1 MSQMTNNINE
11 YFGRL
16 ESELNSCFKVAS
28 EARKRGEDPAPYPE
42 ILPARDLAE
51 RVENLMGIAGLARRI
66 RELEEAMSREEAA
79 LAIGIDFAEGKFG
92 EYESKSE
99 AVERAVRTAVAML
112 TEGVVAAPIE
122 GIARVELGKN
132 DDKTDYLKIFYAG
145 PIRSAGGTAQA
156 LSVLVADYVRR
167 AVGID
172 RYIARNEEIERYVE
186 EVPLYKRLVNLQ
198 YTPSDDEIRTIVR
211 NCPICIDG
219 EGTEEE
225 EVSGYRNLERVG
237 TNAVRGGMALVLAE
251 GLAQKAP
258 KVKKYVSQLGLD
270 GWEWLDEITH
280 TPKPFG
286 YDDVSSD
293 NGIKPNWKYMKDII
307 AGRPVFSHPSRRGGF
322 RLRYGRARNTGLA
335 SAGINPATMVILGEF
350 LAPGTQMKT
359 ERPGKAAGISP
370 VDSIEGPTVRL
381 QDGSVI
387 RIDKLEDAN
396 KYKLQLEEIIDLG
409 EILIN
414 YGDFLENNHQL
425 IPSSYVHE
433 WWLQELSE
441 AANKMGVSTPEVNP
455 EDLSSSEALRIS
467 TEYKVPLHP
476 KFTYLWH
483 DITLEEF
490 EKLARFVSENGHAR
504 PIGNDLNDDDQQQR
518 DKKVD
523 LVIPNDREAKEIL
536 EHLLVLHEFDGKNI
550 IIHDASALLTCLGLD
565 NTLDKTW
572 FSLRSP
578 RIKSTIGAVKLLSG
592 IEIRERAPSRIGGR
606 MGRPE
611 KSSAREMKPA
621 PHVLFP
627 IGIAGGRDRSFRKAT
642 GSSKAAVENG
652 LEIDVQYLGIVDVN
666 LGVRI
671 CPSCRTTTY
680 KTRCECGEFTQVINV
695 CPTCDRNISDKKS
708 CPKCRRQG
716 VSYKLQSIDLRSLYQ
731 QALARLE
738 EHGGF
743 KSFKGVL
750 GLTSKNKTPEPI
762 EKGILRAKHEI
773 NVFKDGSCRYDLTD
787 LPTTHFIPREISTSV
802 EKLRELGYKAKDE
815 EEVIELEP
823 QDVILSYD
831 CGEWLLQVS
840 KFIDDLL
847 IRYYKVESYYN
858 AGTKEDLVG
867 ELIIGLAPHT
877 SAGVLARVIGFTSAS
892 ASFAHPFFHAAK
904 RRNCDGDEDSFMLL
918 LDGLLNFSQS
928 YLPDRRGGKMD
939 APLVLTTR
947 IDPKEIDEEV
957 HNLDIVNNYP
967 LEFYEATLKYEEPKR
982 LNIATVESRIG
993 TENEYRDFGFTHD
1006 TSSISRGPLNSAYK
1020 VLESMMDKME
1030 TQLELARIIRA
1041 VDERDVAERVINT
1054 HFLPD
1059 LIGNMRAFSRQ
1070 KVRCV
1075 KCNFKI
1081 RRPPISGNCPKC
1093 GGKMLLT
1100 VHEGAVTKYME
1111 RSIKV
1116 AEEFGVSKYTKQRLK
1131 LLEMSVNS
1139 LFESDKSKQ
1148 MGLSDFM

>member
-1 MSQMTNNINE
+1 MTNHINE
-11 YFGRL
+11 YFDRL
-16 ESELNSCFKVAS
+16 ESELNSCFKVAA
-28 EARKRGEDPAPYPE
+28 EARTRGEDPAPHPE

-51 RVENLMGIAGLARRI
+51 RVENLIGITGLAQRI
-66 RELEEAMSREEAA
+66 RELEETMSREEAA

-92 EYESKSE
+92 EYENKSE
-99 AVERAVRTAVAML
+99 AVDKAVRTAVAML

-132 DDKTDYLKIFYAG
+132 DDKTSYLKIFYAG

-172 RYIARNEEIERYVE
+172 RYTARNEEIERYVE

-225 EVSGYRNLERVG
+225 EISGYRNLERVG
-237 TNAVRGGMALVLAE
+237 TNAVRGGMALVIAE

-280 TPKPFG
+280 AAKPLDH
-286 YDDVSSD
+286 DDISS
-293 NGIKPNWKYMKDII
+293 NSGIKPNWKYMKDII
-307 AGRPVFSHPSRRGGF
+307 AGRPVFSHPSQRGGF

-335 SAGINPATMVILGEF
+335 SAGLNPSTMVILGEF

-381 QDGSVI
+381 KGGSVM
-387 RIDKLEDAN
+387 RIDTFEDAN
-396 KYKLQLEEIIDLG
+396 KCKPQVEEIIDLG

-414 YGDFLENNHQL
+414 YGDFLENNHLL

-433 WWLQELSE
+433 WWVQELNG
-441 AANKMGVSTPEVNP
+441 AANKMGVPPPEVDAK
-455 EDLSSSEALRIS
+455 DLSSSEALRIS
-467 TEYKVPLHP
+467 TEYNVPLHP

-483 DITLEEF
+483 DITLEEL
-490 EKLARFVSENGHAR
+490 ERLARFVSENGYIR
-504 PIGNDLNDDDQQQR
+504 PIKGQPSDDDQQER
-518 DKKVD
+518 DRKVD
-523 LVIPNDREAKEIL
+523 LTMPNDREIKEIL
-536 EHLLVLHEFDGKNI
+536 EHLLILHEFDGRNI
-550 IIHDASALLTCLGLD
+550 IIHDAAAFLTCLGLD
-565 NTLDKTW
+565 NTLDRTW

-578 RIKSTIGAVKLLSG
+578 RIKSTIGAVRLLSG

-611 KSSAREMKPA
+611 KSSAREMRPA

-627 IGIAGGRDRSFRKAT
+627 IGIAGGRDRSFKKAT

-652 LEIDVQYLGIVDVN
+652 IEIDVQYLGIVDVS
-666 LGVRI
+666 LGIRV
-671 CPSCRTTTY
+671 CPHCLTTTY
-680 KTRCECGEFTQVINV
+680 KARCECGEFTQVINV

-708 CPKCRRQG
+708 CPKCKRQG
-716 VSYKLQSIDLRSLYQ
+716 VSYKLQSIDLRSIYQ
-731 QALARLE
+731 QALARLGE
-738 EHGGF
+738 PGGF
-743 KSFKGVL
+743 ERFKGVL

-787 LPTTHFIPREISTSV
+787 LPTTHFTPREISTSV
-802 EKLRELGYKAKDE
+802 EKLKELGYEAKDE
-815 EEVIELEP
+815 GEVIELEP

-831 CGEWLLQVS
+831 CGEWLLRVS
-840 KFIDDLL
+840 EFIDDLL
-847 IRYYKVESYYN
+847 IRYYKVEPYYK
-858 AGTKEDLVG
+858 AETKEDLVG
-867 ELIIGLAPHT
+867 ELMIGLAPHT

-957 HNLDIVNNYP
+957 HNLDIVDNYP
-967 LEFYEATLKYEEPKR
+967 LEFYEATLRYEEPKR

-993 TENEYRDFGFTHD
+993 TENEYSDFGFTHS
-1006 TSSISRGPLNSAYK
+1006 TSSISRGPLKSAYK
-1020 VLESMMDKME
+1020 VLESMIDKME

-1075 KCNFKI
+1075 KCNYKL

-1093 GGKMLLT
+1093 GGKMMLT

-1116 AEEFGVSKYTKQRLK
+1116 AEEFGVSMYTRQRLK